1 MKRPYPLFRRDQ
13 RMQFSWLKARKKT
26 KASDSIGFQAGI
38 RSRSGAQVILMG
50 DITVLTPTLGLS
62 TFQIPETYIRATRRW
77 LLRKHPEHA
86 KVLNLEIGN
95 TIAKAFL
102 LDCLWSIGIDIFA
115 LQKASMEENEALI
128 SRTIWSALSRG
139 YDQTAVRLFLIKR
152 LDVVQR
158 SLFSR

>member
-1 MKRPYPLFRRDQ
+1 M
-13 RMQFSWLKARKKT
+13 S
-26 KASDSIGFQAGI
+26 
-38 RSRSGAQVILMG
+38 

-62 TFQIPETYIRATRRW
+62 TFQIPDTYIRATRRW

-102 LDCLWSIGIDIFA
+102 IDCLWSIGIDIFV

-128 SRTIWSALSRG
+128 SQTIWSALSRG
-139 YDQTAVRLFLIKR
+139 YQQTAVRLFLIKR
-152 LDVVQR
+152 LDVVHR
-158 SLFSR
+158 SLFTR